1 MSKLALTLAAVL
13 VFAAPFQ
20 AASARHFSL
29 VRSTPTKDQKF
40 EATAAPA
47 RLQLWFSEAPAA
59 PSSQMAL
66 KRDAVDVALGKIV
79 VVDKDKTI
87 YADPVKPLEP
97 GSYTLT
103 WRAAGD
109 DGHVM
114 TGELKFSIAPKGKP

>member
-1 MSKLALTLAAVL
+1 MRSLLIPALALVLTCTVHAATI
-13 VFAAPFQ
+13 
-20 AASARHFSL
+20 RHFAL
-29 VRSTPTKDQKF
+29 VKSAPTKDQKF
-40 EATAAPA
+40 EATAAPT